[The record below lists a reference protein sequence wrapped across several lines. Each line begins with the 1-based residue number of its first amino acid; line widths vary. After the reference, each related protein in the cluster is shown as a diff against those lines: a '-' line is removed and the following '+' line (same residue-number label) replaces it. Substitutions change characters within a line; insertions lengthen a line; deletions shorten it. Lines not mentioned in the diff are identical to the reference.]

1 MKYLRFTN
9 SGEIELEALTLLGA
23 STKRDDNSK
32 IGMFGSG
39 NKFAIAHLMKHKYP
53 IRIFSG
59 KDEIKIGLR
68 DVSIRNQN
76 FQAITFNEVATGI
89 TTEFGKDWETWQALR
104 EFYANALDEGGFT
117 LDVVDELKPISDT
130 TQIFVPYE
138 RDVEEFYRNS
148 MDYFSD
154 GKEVL
159 FEHNGNKIL
168 RKHSTESF
176 IYRKGIRVF
185 SPHYDTLFDYDL
197 VDIDITEDRIAR
209 YDWQIKEHIW
219 NELLFKL
226 NDTFLIRTILSK
238 IGSEQFFEH
247 HVTFY
252 FGTQSKPSEQWEQVL
267 KESKICATEMGGWLT
282 EHEAKA
288 FTFVP
293 KNIYNQL
300 SPLLEDENVGSVF
313 KKNIKGELFREIEM
327 SPAQEKT
334 LEEAKYFFYAADFID
349 PIKYDIIV
357 ALADT
362 PSRLGTVTSD
372 KKIVVFD
379 SALDA
384 GVQATVEV
392 ILEEYIHI
400 KYNVF
405 DETRAFQDATM
416 REMARILK
424 EKI

>member
-9 SGEIELEALTLLGA
+9 TGEIELEALTLLGA

-53 IRIFSG
+53 LKIFSG

-117 LDVVDELKPISDT
+117 LDVIDELKPIPGT
-130 TQIFVPYE
+130 TQILVPYE

-148 MDYFSD
+148 MDYFSE

-168 RKHSTESF
+168 RKHSTKSF

-185 SPHYDTLFDYDL
+185 SPQFDTIFDYDL

-209 YDWQIKEHIW
+209 YEWQIKEHIW

-252 FGTQSKPSEQWEQVL
+252 FGTQNKPSEQWEQVL
-267 KESKICATEMGGWLT
+267 KESKICATEMSGWLT

-293 KNIYNQL
+293 KNIYNQI

-327 SPAQEKT
+327 SPTQAKT
-334 LEEAKYFFYAADFID
+334 LDEAKHFFYAADFLD

-357 ALADT
+357 ALSDT
-362 PSRLGTVTSD
+362 PSRLGTITTD

-384 GVQATVEV
+384 GVQTTIEV

-405 DETRAFQDATM
+405 DETRAFQNASM